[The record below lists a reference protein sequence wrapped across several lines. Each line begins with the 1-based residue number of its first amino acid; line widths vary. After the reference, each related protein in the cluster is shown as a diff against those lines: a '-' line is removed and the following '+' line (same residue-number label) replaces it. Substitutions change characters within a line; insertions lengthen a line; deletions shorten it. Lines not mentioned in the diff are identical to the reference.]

1 MMMDNLIQSILFR
14 MKWSKLVNEDDED
27 VYRFGLECL
36 LLKLIHYSS
45 YLFIGFVLRMTIP
58 MLVSAMA
65 LMTLRSRS
73 GGYHA
78 KTRFGC
84 YLFSCFV
91 VFLVCMLNK
100 VMFPGWLLVLVV
112 FMVNIVVCC
121 FAPLENENRILDLSE
136 IKEFRKQAL
145 SLLGIADVVIITT
158 ALMDCIISQWLL
170 NGILIAA
177 ILILL
182 EKCKRNIVEH
192 E

>member
-1 MMMDNLIQSILFR
+1 MMDNLIQSILFR

-78 KTRFGC
+78 KTRFVC

-121 FAPLENENRILDLSE
+121 FAPLENENRILDQSE